1 MLEGSKAGPA
11 KGRVIRRV
19 FDIMT
24 NQAQAPKL
32 TEAQRLE
39 KMRAGR
45 AKAGAAV
52 RSARADVLTNTDEFI
67 NSPEFRAK
75 HKTNSA
81 VKRVFDDQFA
91 LREKYKINPDG
102 SAMSIE
108 DEIAARNA
116 AGKALSDRQR
126 KHLGMLTKKEEKE
139 LAALEAETETE
150 EDEESEAA

>member
-1 MLEGSKAGPA
+1 MGW
-11 KGRVIRRV
+11 VIRRV

-24 NQAQAPKL
+24 EQAKPKL

-39 KMRAGR
+39 KMKAGR
-45 AKAGAAV
+45 LEAGAKV
-52 RSARADVLTNTDEFI
+52 RAARADVLTNTDEFI
-67 NSPEFRAK
+67 NSPKFRAK
-75 HKTNSA
+75 HRTNS
-81 VKRVFDDQFA
+81 VIKRVFDDQFA

-102 SAMSIE
+102 TPMSIE

-139 LAALEAETETE
+139 LAALETEAEEG
-150 EDEESEAA
+150 EESEAA